1 MRFCRAEEWRHA
13 QRASDNGSR
22 GLTGVAGGLFHQGG
36 PRSSRNPRLRWPSAR
51 FAVGLLDLDHDLG
64 DVFAYFDAEPS
75 RTLQELLTLDD
86 GADAEAVAQLGTPL
100 AKGITGFGS
109 RPDPRAEP
117 IPGAA
122 IARMLSKLKD
132 AFAFSVVD
140 ATSEYSDHVLAALDL
155 SDAICLVTGL
165 DAIGVRHMSIAIQ
178 TLQNLGVGRERLHF
192 VVNRAD
198 SKVDLTIQDIER
210 LLEIHVDSRI
220 SESVSRADQPGQ
232 ASGSRA
238 PLRRRQGC
246 RGIGG
251 PTHGKAHPGGRRLNE
266 RRTSTE
272 EAIAVSLAER
282 LSREERPDRSVEVRD
297 RVQERLVEVLGAR
310 LYDDAMSDVDLRRL
324 VDTRLRELLGDE
336 QVPLSIQEKAHII
349 QQIGDNILGLGPLE
363 PFVRDPEIT
372 EIGERALAV
381 YIERGARSTDGGRVQ
396 ERGRF
401 QADDRQDRGQG
412 RSACGRRFAVRRR
425 PLGRRISRE
434 RDHPASCRQ
443 GLGSHSA

>member
-1 MRFCRAEEWRHA
+1 MTDPRVVAVGGSPSFPSEVARALGASPDAVSWLPSISSA
-13 QRASDNGSR
+13 QRAIAEGEQPFDIVVLAPSVGDDEAIALAEFSARESAATAVLLVRDVPVDGSFPRLVRGGVRDVVDLTKGRNEFGDALRRAVEWNSGMRGTASANGSR
-22 GLTGVAGGLFHQGG
+22 GTTGVVVAVFSTKGGTGKTFLACNLAAALAE
-36 PRSSRNPRLRWPSAR
+36 RSGSQ
-51 FAVGLLDLDHDLG
+51 VGLLDLDHDLG

-178 TLQNLGVGRERLHF
+178 TLQNLGIGRERLHF

-220 SESVSRADQPGQ
+220 PSSPLVPRSINQGKLLWFDKRRSDVAKGVEAFADRLMAKLTPEAVVPTNG
-232 ASGSRA
+232 AH
-238 PLRRRQGC
+238 RRR
-246 RGIGG
+246 
-251 PTHGKAHPGGRRLNE
+251 RR
-266 RRTSTE
+266 
-272 EAIAVSLAER
+272 
-282 LSREERPDRSVEVRD
+282 
-297 RVQERLVEVLGAR
+297 
-310 LYDDAMSDVDLRRL
+310 
-324 VDTRLRELLGDE
+324 
-336 QVPLSIQEKAHII
+336 
-349 QQIGDNILGLGPLE
+349 
-363 PFVRDPEIT
+363 
-372 EIGERALAV
+372 
-381 YIERGARSTDGGRVQ
+381 
-396 ERGRF
+396 
-401 QADDRQDRGQG
+401 
-412 RSACGRRFAVRRR
+412 
-425 PLGRRISRE
+425 
-434 RDHPASCRQ
+434 
-443 GLGSHSA
+443 

>member
-1 MRFCRAEEWRHA
+1 MTDPRVVAVGGSPSFPPEVARALGAFPDAVSWLPSISSA
-13 QRASDNGSR
+13 QRAIAEGVQSFDIVVLAPSVGDDEAIALAEFSARESAATAVLLVRDVPVDGSFPRLVRGGVRDVVDLTKGRNEFRDALRRAVEWNGGMRGTASANGSR
-22 GLTGVAGGLFHQGG
+22 EPTGVVVAVFSTKGGTGKTFLACNLAAALAE
-36 PRSSRNPRLRWPSAR
+36 RSGSQ
-51 FAVGLLDLDHDLG
+51 VGLLDLDHDLG

-220 SESVSRADQPGQ
+220 PSSPLVPRSINQGKLLWFDKRRSDVAKGVEALADRLMAKLTPQ
-232 ASGSRA
+232 AAVPTNGA
-238 PLRRRQGC
+238 HRRR
-246 RGIGG
+246 
-251 PTHGKAHPGGRRLNE
+251 RR
-266 RRTSTE
+266 
-272 EAIAVSLAER
+272 
-282 LSREERPDRSVEVRD
+282 
-297 RVQERLVEVLGAR
+297 
-310 LYDDAMSDVDLRRL
+310 
-324 VDTRLRELLGDE
+324 
-336 QVPLSIQEKAHII
+336 
-349 QQIGDNILGLGPLE
+349 
-363 PFVRDPEIT
+363 
-372 EIGERALAV
+372 
-381 YIERGARSTDGGRVQ
+381 
-396 ERGRF
+396 
-401 QADDRQDRGQG
+401 
-412 RSACGRRFAVRRR
+412 
-425 PLGRRISRE
+425 
-434 RDHPASCRQ
+434 
-443 GLGSHSA
+443 

>member
-1 MRFCRAEEWRHA
+1 MTDPRVVAVGGSPSFPPEVARALGAFPDAVSWLPSISSA
-13 QRASDNGSR
+13 QRAIAEGERPFDIVVLAPSVGDDEAIALAEFSARESAATAVLLVRDVPVDGSFPRLVRGGVRDVVDLTKGRNEFREALRRAVEWNGGMRVSASVNGSK
-22 GLTGVAGGLFHQGG
+22 GPTGVVVAVFSTKGGTGKTFLACNLAAALAE
-36 PRSSRNPRLRWPSAR
+36 RSGSQ
-51 FAVGLLDLDHDLG
+51 VGLLDLDHDLG

-220 SESVSRADQPGQ
+220 PSSPLVPRSINQGRLLWFDKRRSDVAKGVEALADRLMAKLTPQ
-232 ASGSRA
+232 AVVPTNGA
-238 PLRRRQGC
+238 HRRR
-246 RGIGG
+246 
-251 PTHGKAHPGGRRLNE
+251 RR
-266 RRTSTE
+266 
-272 EAIAVSLAER
+272 
-282 LSREERPDRSVEVRD
+282 
-297 RVQERLVEVLGAR
+297 
-310 LYDDAMSDVDLRRL
+310 
-324 VDTRLRELLGDE
+324 
-336 QVPLSIQEKAHII
+336 
-349 QQIGDNILGLGPLE
+349 
-363 PFVRDPEIT
+363 
-372 EIGERALAV
+372 
-381 YIERGARSTDGGRVQ
+381 
-396 ERGRF
+396 
-401 QADDRQDRGQG
+401 
-412 RSACGRRFAVRRR
+412 
-425 PLGRRISRE
+425 
-434 RDHPASCRQ
+434 
-443 GLGSHSA
+443 

>member
-1 MRFCRAEEWRHA
+1 MTDPRVVAVGGSPSFPPEVTRALGAFPDAVSWLPSISSA
-13 QRASDNGSR
+13 QRAIAEGEQPFDIVVLAPSVGDDEAIALAEFSARESAATAVLLVRDVPVDGSFPRLVRGGVRDVVDLTKGRNEFREALRRAVEWNGGMRGSASVNGSK
-22 GLTGVAGGLFHQGG
+22 GATGVVVAVFSTKGGTGKTFLACNLAAALAE
-36 PRSSRNPRLRWPSAR
+36 RSGSQ
-51 FAVGLLDLDHDLG
+51 VGLLDLDHDLG
-64 DVFAYFDAEPS
+64 DVFAYFGAEPS

-132 AFAFSVVD
+132 AFPFSVVD

-220 SESVSRADQPGQ
+220 PSSPLVPRSINQGRLLWFDKRRSDVAKGVEALADRLMAKLTPQAVVSSNGAH
-232 ASGSRA
+232 
-238 PLRRRQGC
+238 RRR
-246 RGIGG
+246 
-251 PTHGKAHPGGRRLNE
+251 RR
-266 RRTSTE
+266 
-272 EAIAVSLAER
+272 
-282 LSREERPDRSVEVRD
+282 
-297 RVQERLVEVLGAR
+297 
-310 LYDDAMSDVDLRRL
+310 
-324 VDTRLRELLGDE
+324 
-336 QVPLSIQEKAHII
+336 
-349 QQIGDNILGLGPLE
+349 
-363 PFVRDPEIT
+363 
-372 EIGERALAV
+372 
-381 YIERGARSTDGGRVQ
+381 
-396 ERGRF
+396 
-401 QADDRQDRGQG
+401 
-412 RSACGRRFAVRRR
+412 
-425 PLGRRISRE
+425 
-434 RDHPASCRQ
+434 
-443 GLGSHSA
+443 